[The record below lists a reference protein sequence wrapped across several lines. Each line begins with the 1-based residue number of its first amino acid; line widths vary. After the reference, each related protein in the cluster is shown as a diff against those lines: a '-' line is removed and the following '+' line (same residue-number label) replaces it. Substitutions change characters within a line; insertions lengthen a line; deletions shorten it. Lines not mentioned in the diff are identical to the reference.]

1 MVRGVLPL
9 LLVLLLVLHI
19 FVDSSHSCNHVINF
33 LSFLLFFFFYQI
45 PLMIN

>member
-33 LSFLLFFFFYQI
+33 LSFLLFFFSYQI